1 MRCRQVVVHL
11 SLASENAAWIIG
23 DIFQVDGVGWGAD
36 HELSLLGL
44 RRSFKRDFHA
54 FILPANTAAI
64 MVPLHLKITVEQS
77 E

>member
-23 DIFQVDGVGWGAD
+23 CIFQVGGVGG
-36 HELSLLGL
+36 HELSLLSL

-64 MVPLHLKITVEQS
+64 MVPLHLKIIVEHS

>member
-1 MRCRQVVVHL
+1 L
-11 SLASENAAWIIG
+11 ESETAAWIIG
-23 DIFQVDGVGWGAD
+23 GIFQVDGTGWGGGAD

-54 FILPANTAAI
+54 FILPVNTAAI
-64 MVPLHLKITVEQS
+64 MVPLHPKITVEHS